1 MRMLN
6 NSELEFV
13 SGGLVQNPDGSINGS
28 FGPLA
33 KYIYQLTGASTSGV
47 TGASTSGGDAL
58 DTVDVTAK
66 RDYCGS
72 GFTSGVPDDPLG
84 YDFSDACKLHD
95 MLYSVLT
102 GPHGKAISDAMFLR
116 MMLDWCE
123 QNAPGDQSCRN
134 MAYAYAAG
142 GALFGGPAYVFARPG
157 R

>member
-6 NSELEFV
+6 SRELEAV
-13 SGGLVQNPDGSINGS
+13 SGGLARNSDGSINGS

-33 KYIYQLTGASTSGV
+33 KYIYQLSGD
-47 TGASTSGGDAL
+47 TL
-58 DTVDVTAK
+58 ETVDVTAK

-72 GFTSGVPDDPLG
+72 GFTSGVPDEPMG

-102 GPHGKAISDAMFLR
+102 GPHGKAISDAMFLSA
-116 MMLDWCE
+116 MLDWCDK
-123 QNAPGDQSCRN
+123 NAPGDQSCRN

-142 GALFGGPAYVFARPG
+142 VALFGGPAYVFAG
-157 R
+157 SGQ

>member
-33 KYIYQLTGASTSGV
+33 KYIYQLS
-47 TGASTSGGDAL
+47 GDAL
-58 DTVDVTAK
+58 ETVDVTAK

-72 GFTSGVPDDPLG
+72 GFTSGVPDEPLG

-102 GPHGKAISDAMFLR
+102 GRHGKAISDAMFLN
-116 MMLDWCE
+116 MMLDWCDK
-123 QNAPGDQSCRN
+123 NAPGDPSCRN

-142 GALFGGPAYVFARPG
+142 VALFGGPAYVFAG
-157 R
+157 SGH